1 MRSSFLRPQTPH
13 SPSERRY
20 SLSTQTQVS
29 LRFSSRPFLPPATS
43 NLRRLVSQSLCY
55 PGPGCV
61 PLTCC
66 GGGRKYHPGQHSH
79 VASTE
84 QSTLHSDPDR
94 RIYQGQKQDGRSQ
107 ISREENFVSSLSTS
121 GLFSHL
127 AIRSRVPVAGG
138 CWRESRLESWKQ
150 ISRDVGRQ
158 QLV

>member
-13 SPSERRY
+13 SPERRY
-20 SLSTQTQVS
+20 SLSTQTEVS

-43 NLRRLVSQSLCY
+43 NLRRLVLQSLCY

-66 GGGRKYHPGQHSH
+66 GGGRKYHSGQHSQ
-79 VASTE
+79 VASTQ

-94 RIYQGQKQDGRSQ
+94 RICRGQKQDGRSQ
-107 ISREENFVSSLSTS
+107 ISREENCVPSLSTS
-121 GLFSHL
+121 GLFPPL

-138 CWRESRLESWKQ
+138 CWRESRLES
-150 ISRDVGRQ
+150 
-158 QLV
+158 